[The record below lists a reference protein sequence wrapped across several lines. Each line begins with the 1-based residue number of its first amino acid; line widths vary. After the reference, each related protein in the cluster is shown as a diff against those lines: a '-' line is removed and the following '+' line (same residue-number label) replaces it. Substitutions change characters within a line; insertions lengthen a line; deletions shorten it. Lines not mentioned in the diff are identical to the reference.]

1 MTVRILDLN
10 VPPGVDVDFLN
21 AVRKDV
27 LGQKSVLRHFRVQGV
42 HQLRG
47 RHTIHGDAVLLQI
60 PRHAALHLFLGVR
73 VVLCDEG
80 GVGFREIA
88 LHLTERLRKGDAF
101 LLWGKEEFACTRCC
115 CSFREER
122 PSGALL
128 KGDIMHLCLF
138 RLSLRFCG
146 GGRGEQGVAS
156 SFTKQSEHLL
166 TDPVDLLAECAA
178 VLHGEVCQQLTGQIL
193 LLQLLRIR

>member
-10 VPPGVDVDFLN
+10 VPPGVDIDLLN

-27 LGQKSVLRHFRVQGV
+27 LGQKSVLCHFRVQSV
-42 HQLRG
+42 HQFRG
-47 RHTIHGDAVLLQI
+47 RHAIHGNAVLLQI
-60 PRHAALHLFLGVR
+60 PCHAALHLLFGTR
-73 VVLCDEG
+73 VILCDEG

-88 LHLTERLRKGDAF
+88 LHLTERIRKGDAF
-101 LLWGKEEFACTRCC
+101 LLRGKEEFACTW
-115 CSFREER
+115 CSCIFREKR

-128 KGDIMHLCLF
+128 EGDVMHLCLF

-166 TDPVDLLAECAA
+166 TDPIDLLAECAA